1 MGWTFDRIGHL
12 IAGLQSRAEHCG
24 RFTPDDSTA
33 RSFNCKDMY
42 WADLRE
48 ARAA

>member
-1 MGWTFDRIGHL
+1 MGWTFDSIGHL
-12 IAGLQSRAEHCG
+12 IAGLQSRAKHCG
-24 RFTPDDSTA
+24 PFTSTA